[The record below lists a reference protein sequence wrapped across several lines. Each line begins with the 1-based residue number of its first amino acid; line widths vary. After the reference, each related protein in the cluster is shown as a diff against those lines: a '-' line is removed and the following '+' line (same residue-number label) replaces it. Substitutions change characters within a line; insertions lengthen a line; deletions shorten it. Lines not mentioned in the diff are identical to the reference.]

1 MYKQLMNE
9 YLLIIR
15 NIWNVPSTTLLR
27 KFLFLIIMFF
37 FPGTLNIMFF
47 NNYIFIKMVN
57 NLLNVF
63 WKKKKNNLLNF

>member
-1 MYKQLMNE
+1 
-9 YLLIIR
+9 
-15 NIWNVPSTTLLR
+15 
-27 KFLFLIIMFF
+27 
-37 FPGTLNIMFF
+37 MFF